1 MNGGKMRF
9 SKTKKHLCYLCFL
22 FFLFQAVVFL
32 SGCGAKNPALTSA
45 KIYLGLVPPDNDKA
59 AEQLKL
65 ALDHDSTSAQA
76 HFLLGKIYSQKM
88 MYKEMMEEFWKA
100 ERLELNPKDSVEMSR
115 IRNDKWAESLNS
127 GIDYGEKERAVG
139 RYKQDLMTDFSR
151 YSTYK
156 DSLRQLAD
164 NLENAGKFAWDSY
177 QKFEEAKLALENLEE
192 SLGKKTRQM
201 YQTAI
206 LIDSTRHEAYLN
218 LGAVL
223 ARTGDTESALESYEK
238 AYQLKP
244 DDSRVMTG
252 YAACLIS
259 DNKFDQASEI
269 YEKIIQLDPQNVN
282 ALFNLAAVNRQ
293 KGDQKKAEE
302 AYSKIISIDSEY
314 KDAYF
319 GRGLLRLS
327 KVQDQLS
334 VLVAYKDSIDQH
346 PKDKELLS
354 RYESAKGEYERHF
367 AKTES
372 DFRRCTEIDTTD
384 REAYFHLGLLHISR
398 AQTYNPILSAYR
410 DSLEKKPKDKQLSD
424 RYNSARDE
432 KNQNLG
438 EAEIFFQK
446 ASNLAPYDLET
457 LKYLGF
463 ILLSQDKWEE
473 ASKSLEKVVGLAPKD
488 KEAWGYLSIAYAR
501 LGKKAKA
508 EEALKKSRQ

>member
-1 MNGGKMRF
+1 MNGGKMKLA
-9 SKTKKHLCYLCFL
+9 KTKKHLWYFCFV
-22 FFLFQAVVFL
+22 FFLFQAAAFL

-45 KIYLGLVPPDNDKA
+45 KIYLGLVPPDYDKA

-88 MYKEMMEEFWKA
+88 MYEEMMEEFWKA
-100 ERLELNPKDSVEMSR
+100 ERLEMNPKDSVEMSS

-127 GIDYGEKERAVG
+127 GIDLGKKQRAVG
-139 RYKQDLMTDFSR
+139 QYKQDLMTDFSR
-151 YSTYK
+151 YPTYK
-156 DSLRQLAD
+156 DSLRLLAGD
-164 NLENAGKFAWDSY
+164 LENAGKFSWDSC
-177 QKFEEAKLALENLEE
+177 QKFEEAKPTLEE
-192 SLGKKTRQM
+192 LEQSFGEKTRQM
-201 YQTAI
+201 YQTAM

-223 ARTGDTESALESYEK
+223 ARTGEKENALELYER
-238 AYQLKP
+238 AYKLKP

-293 KGDQKKAEE
+293 KGDNQKAEE
-302 AYSKIISIDSEY
+302 AYSKIISIDPEY
-314 KDAYF
+314 RDAYF
-319 GRGLLRLS
+319 NRGLLRLS

-334 VLVAYKDSIDQH
+334 VLVTYKDSLQQN
-346 PKDKELLS
+346 PKDKELPS
-354 RYESAKGEYERHF
+354 RYELAKGEYEKSF
-367 AKTES
+367 ARAES
-372 DFRRCTEIDTTD
+372 DFQKCAEIDTTD
-384 REAYFHLGLLHISR
+384 KEAYFHLGLLYISK

-410 DSLEKKPKDKQLSD
+410 DTLEKKPKDKQLSD
-424 RYNSARDE
+424 RYTSARDE

-438 EAEIFFQK
+438 EAETFFQK

-473 ASKSLEKVVGLAPKD
+473 ASRSLEKVVELAPKD

-501 LGKKAKA
+501 LGKKDKA
-508 EEALKKSRQ
+508 DEALKKSRE

>member
-1 MNGGKMRF
+1 MKF
-9 SKTKKHLCYLCFL
+9 SKTKKHLCYFCFVFLL
-22 FFLFQAVVFL
+22 FLALAFL

-45 KIYLGLVPPDNDKA
+45 KIYLGLVPPDYDKA
-59 AEQLKL
+59 TEQLKL
-65 ALDHDSTSAQA
+65 AVDQDSTSAEA
-76 HFLLGKIYSQKM
+76 HFLLGKIHSEKM
-88 MYKEMMEEFWKA
+88 MYEEMMEQFQKA
-100 ERLELNPKDSVEMSR
+100 EALELNPKDSVEMTK
-115 IRNDKWAESLNS
+115 IRNEKWAEQLNS
-127 GIDYGEKERAVG
+127 GIDFGIKERAAG
-139 RYKQDLMTDFSR
+139 RYKHDLMTDFSR
-151 YSTYK
+151 YPAYR
-156 DSLRQLAD
+156 DSLRELASE
-164 NLENAGKFAWDSY
+164 LENPERFAWDSY
-177 QKFEEAKLALENLEE
+177 QRFEDAKLALEALEE
-192 SLGKKTRQM
+192 FFGKKTRQM
-201 YQTAI
+201 YETAI
-206 LIDSTRHEAYLN
+206 LIDSARHEAYLN

-223 ARTGDTESALESYEK
+223 ARTGETENALELYK
-238 AYQLKP
+238 RAYQLKP

-269 YEKIIQLDPQNVN
+269 YEKIMQLDPQNVN

-293 KGDQKKAEE
+293 KGDHQKAEE
-302 AYSKIISIDSEY
+302 AYSKIISIDPEY

-334 VLVAYKDSIDQH
+334 VLVAYKDSMEQS
-346 PKDKELLS
+346 PKHNELLS
-354 RYESAKGEYERHF
+354 RYELAKGEYERYF
-367 AKTES
+367 ARAES
-372 DFRRCTEIDTTD
+372 DFRKCTEIDATD
-384 REAYFHLGLLHISR
+384 KEAVFHLGLLHISK
-398 AQTYNPILSAYR
+398 AQTYNPILSALR

-446 ASNLAPYDLET
+446 ASSLAPYDLET

-473 ASKSLEKVVGLAPKD
+473 ASKSLEKVVELAPKD

-501 LGKKAKA
+501 LGEKEKAD
-508 EEALKKSRQ
+508 EALKKSRQ